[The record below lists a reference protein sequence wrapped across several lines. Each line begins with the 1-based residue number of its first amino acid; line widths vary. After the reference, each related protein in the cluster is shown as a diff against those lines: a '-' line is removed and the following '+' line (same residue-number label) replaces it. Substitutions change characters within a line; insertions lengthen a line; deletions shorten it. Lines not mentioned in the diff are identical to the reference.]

1 VGGCSWAE
9 TGQQIGD
16 PRLDVPALNPEV
28 GRQLVFLE
36 ECYELPQ
43 RLGVGLDGAPS
54 LVLGLEVQDPGGL
67 KLSKAPEEGRRLGLC
82 RQLYGLRALCWQA
95 LSSANRVPL
104 VRGCACRGG
113 IRTPDLL
120 IRSRLR
126 SIQACL

>member
-54 LVLGLEVQDPGGL
+54 LVLGLEVQDQ
-67 KLSKAPEEGRRLGLC
+67 EGS
-82 RQLYGLRALCWQA
+82 
-95 LSSANRVPL
+95 SSARPRRRVGGSGYADSYTASE
-104 VRGCACRGG
+104 RCAGKHFPR
-113 IRTPDLL
+113 RTAF
-120 IRSRLR
+120 RW
-126 SIQACL
+126 